1 MDPED
6 SYVVN
11 LILQYLYLPRL
22 VREITELVLIIQFLL
37 FSQHDE
43 HNQQHLLGDCTRT
56 NKES

>member
-11 LILQYLYLPRL
+11 LILQYLYLPQL

-37 FSQHDE
+37 FFQHDE